1 VLEARNLVCEYKD
14 GSRRLRVLDG
24 VSLSLQPGKSLCIVG
39 PSGSGKST
47 LLYVLAGLRVPTSG
61 SVSYRGRPLE
71 TMSNAERVRLRARDF
86 GFVFQQH
93 FLVKHLTVME
103 NIFVSARSRSRETLA
118 YARYLVERLGLKGLE
133 HRFPASLSG
142 GQRQRVA
149 LARALINRPAILFA
163 DEPTA
168 SLDSDSSASL
178 MQLLAEL
185 RGETALIMVTHDTRL
200 LDQFDRTMEL
210 VEGKLRQVSRRVS

>member
-1 VLEARNLVCEYKD
+1 MLEARNLVCEYKD

>member
-1 VLEARNLVCEYKD
+1 MLEARNLVCEYKD

-133 HRFPASLSG
+133 HRFPANLSG

>member
-1 VLEARNLVCEYKD
+1 MLEARNLVCEYKD

-86 GFVFQQH
+86 GFVFSS
-93 FLVKHLTVME
+93 
-103 NIFVSARSRSRETLA
+103 IFW
-118 YARYLVERLGLKGLE
+118 
-133 HRFPASLSG
+133 
-142 GQRQRVA
+142 
-149 LARALINRPAILFA
+149 
-163 DEPTA
+163 
-168 SLDSDSSASL
+168 
-178 MQLLAEL
+178 
-185 RGETALIMVTHDTRL
+185 
-200 LDQFDRTMEL
+200 
-210 VEGKLRQVSRRVS
+210 

>member
-1 VLEARNLVCEYKD
+1 MLEAKNLVYEYKD
-14 GSRRLRVLDG
+14 GSQRLRVLDG
-24 VSLSLQPGKSLCIVG
+24 VSLSLQAGKSLCIVG

-47 LLYVLAGLRVPTSG
+47 LLYLLAGLRVPASG
-61 SVSYRGRPLE
+61 SVLFRGRPLE
-71 TMSNAERVRLRARDF
+71 AMNSKERARLRARDF

-103 NIFVSARSRSRETLA
+103 NIFVSAHKPNRDTLA
-118 YARYLVERLGLKGLE
+118 YARHLVERLGLGGLE
-133 HRFPASLSG
+133 HRFPAELSG

-149 LARALINRPAILFA
+149 LARALVNRPAILFA

-168 SLDSDSSASL
+168 SLDPDSSANL
-178 MQLLAEL
+178 MQLLREV

-200 LDQFDRTMEL
+200 LDQFDRTVEL
-210 VEGKLRQVSRRVS
+210 IDGKLRQVAKRVS